1 MEVNFIY
8 YKSKVISK
16 YRPVMTMILKS
27 NLTGGE
33 EIETEIVIVTE
44 IEMIM
49 TGEEEVEVEEEE
61 EEGRWSEH
69 SVGEMR
75 KRKMIMRN
83 LASQVS
89 NLACSHCL
97 SVYDQLIRTTET

>member
-1 MEVNFIY
+1 
-8 YKSKVISK
+8 
-16 YRPVMTMILKS
+16 MTMILKS

-49 TGEEEVEVEEEE
+49 TGEEEE

-97 SVYDQLIRTTET
+97 SVCYDQLIRTTET

>member
-1 MEVNFIY
+1 
-8 YKSKVISK
+8 
-16 YRPVMTMILKS
+16 MTMILKS
-27 NLTGGE
+27 NLAGGE

-49 TGEEEVEVEEEE
+49 TGEEGVEEEE

-83 LASQVS
+83 LASQVN

-97 SVYDQLIRTTET
+97 SVCYDQLIRTTEI

>member
-1 MEVNFIY
+1 
-8 YKSKVISK
+8 
-16 YRPVMTMILKS
+16 MTMILKS
-27 NLTGGE
+27 NLAGGE

-49 TGEEEVEVEEEE
+49 TGEEEVEEEEE
-61 EEGRWSEH
+61 EVRWSEH

-97 SVYDQLIRTTET
+97 SVCYDQLIRTTET

>member
-1 MEVNFIY
+1 
-8 YKSKVISK
+8 
-16 YRPVMTMILKS
+16 MTMILKS
-27 NLTGGE
+27 NLAGGE

-49 TGEEEVEVEEEE
+49 TGEEEE

-97 SVYDQLIRTTET
+97 SVCYDQLIRTTET

>member
-1 MEVNFIY
+1 
-8 YKSKVISK
+8 
-16 YRPVMTMILKS
+16 MTMILKS

-49 TGEEEVEVEEEE
+49 TGEEEVE

-97 SVYDQLIRTTET
+97 SVCYDQLIRTTET

>member
-1 MEVNFIY
+1 
-8 YKSKVISK
+8 
-16 YRPVMTMILKS
+16 MTMILKS

-49 TGEEEVEVEEEE
+49 TGEEEVEE

-97 SVYDQLIRTTET
+97 SVCYDQLIRTTET

>member
-1 MEVNFIY
+1 
-8 YKSKVISK
+8 
-16 YRPVMTMILKS
+16 MTMILKS
-27 NLTGGE
+27 NLAGGE

-49 TGEEEVEVEEEE
+49 TGEEEVEEE

-83 LASQVS
+83 LASQ
-89 NLACSHCL
+89 LEE
-97 SVYDQLIRTTET
+97 QLLPRPHL

>member
-1 MEVNFIY
+1 
-8 YKSKVISK
+8 
-16 YRPVMTMILKS
+16 MTMILKS

-49 TGEEEVEVEEEE
+49 TGEEEVEEEEE

-97 SVYDQLIRTTET
+97 SVCYDQLIRTTET

>member
-1 MEVNFIY
+1 
-8 YKSKVISK
+8 
-16 YRPVMTMILKS
+16 MTMILKS
-27 NLTGGE
+27 NLAGGE

-49 TGEEEVEVEEEE
+49 TGEEEVEEEEV
-61 EEGRWSEH
+61 RWSEH

-97 SVYDQLIRTTET
+97 SVCYDQLIRTTET